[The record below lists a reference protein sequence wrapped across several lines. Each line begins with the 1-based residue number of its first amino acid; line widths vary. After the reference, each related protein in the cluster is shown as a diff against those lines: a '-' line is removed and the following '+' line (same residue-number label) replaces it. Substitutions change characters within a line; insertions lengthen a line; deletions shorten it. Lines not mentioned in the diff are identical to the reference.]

1 MKLLKILLSV
11 FLVFLLV
18 GCIDIE
24 LSNDEDLS
32 SYDNETN
39 EIYTVL
45 NHNEPTFSKKEYT
58 TKSYIHLSELD
69 RLGRT
74 GEALACL
81 SKETMPKKNEQR
93 ETINMIKPSGWKTKR
108 YDKELVEGKMLYNRC
123 HQIAWCLSALNAEE
137 RNLMTG
143 TRSFNVDGM
152 LPFENMVADYIKET
166 GHHVLYRSTPEFYKD
181 ELVARALHLEAA
193 SVEDDE
199 IRFNVRIYNKQDG
212 ITINYQTGESYLS
225 NEKENIIEE
234 TSYVINKNSLR
245 FHRPSCSSVK
255 DMKAKN
261 KEITSLNRNELI
273 EQGYKPCGACAP

>member
-69 RLGRT
+69 KLGRT

-123 HQIAWCLSALNAEE
+123 HQIA
-137 RNLMTG
+137 
-143 TRSFNVDGM
+143 
-152 LPFENMVADYIKET
+152 
-166 GHHVLYRSTPEFYKD
+166 
-181 ELVARALHLEAA
+181 
-193 SVEDDE
+193 
-199 IRFNVRIYNKQDG
+199 
-212 ITINYQTGESYLS
+212 
-225 NEKENIIEE
+225 
-234 TSYVINKNSLR
+234 
-245 FHRPSCSSVK
+245 SC
-255 DMKAKN
+255 
-261 KEITSLNRNELI
+261 
-273 EQGYKPCGACAP
+273 

>member
-181 ELVARALHLEAA
+181 ELVARSLHLEAA

-261 KEITSLNRNELI
+261 KEMTSLNRDELI
-273 EQGYKPCGACAP
+273 EQGYVPCGACAP

>member
-181 ELVARALHLEAA
+181 ELVARSLHLEAA

-225 NEKENIIEE
+225 SEKENIVEE
-234 TSYVINKNSLR
+234 KSYVINKNSLR